1 MRLSREAI
9 ISLNE
14 ECVKLGVKLAVED
27 LPRTCLCNRSEEMVS
42 LISGTG
48 AGAVFDTNHALFE
61 DNAHFIDTLTAGG
74 IKIHTLHI
82 SDYFR
87 DAAGVLDERHVLPGE
102 GINDWHAIF
111 DALVRH
117 GYEGPIMYEV
127 PARPKTHE
135 TPYTFAELADNMRRL
150 AAGLI

>member
-1 MRLSREAI
+1 M
-9 ISLNE
+9 
-14 ECVKLGVKLAVED
+14 
-27 LPRTCLCNRSEEMVS
+27 
-42 LISGTG
+42 
-48 AGAVFDTNHALFE
+48 
-61 DNAHFIDTLTAGG
+61 
-74 IKIHTLHI
+74 
-82 SDYFR
+82 
-87 DAAGVLDERHVLPGE
+87 LDERHVLPGE

-127 PARPKTHE
+127 PARPKTRE